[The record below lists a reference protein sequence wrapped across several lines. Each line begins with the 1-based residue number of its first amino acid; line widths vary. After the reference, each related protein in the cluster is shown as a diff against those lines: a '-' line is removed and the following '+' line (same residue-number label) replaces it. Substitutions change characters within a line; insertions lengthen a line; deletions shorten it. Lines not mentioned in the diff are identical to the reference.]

1 MPWLLLALLG
11 SVFYQRA
18 STLAAEDRKAAKK
31 HGEGQSGAERAPP
44 GASSR
49 APNAAAKTTT
59 VAVLALVALALA
71 GLRATQTTLS
81 DSAPRATFVS
91 RAPPPAIA
99 DADVR
104 AGGRRADEA
113 EALAE
118 DAVDFVVQL
127 KRERDEARG
136 MLRGGAR
143 RLFRAPSARR
153 RP

>member
-18 STLAAEDRKAAKK
+18 STLAAEARKAAKK
-31 HGEGQSGAERAPP
+31 HGEGQSM

-81 DSAPRATFVS
+81 DSAPRATVVS
-91 RAPPPAIA
+91 RAPPPAIP

-118 DAVDFVVQL
+118 DAVNFVVQL

-153 RP
+153 RA